1 MRIIAGKYRGRRLT
15 SFRGQRLR
23 PTADRVREAI
33 FSILGN
39 DLSGTRVLDLF
50 AGTGAMGLEALSRGA
65 AFVVLVEQHPAAL
78 RLIARNVAAL
88 GDPEQITVRKL
99 DLSRGLRGLAHQGW
113 QFDLVFLD
121 PPYHLGL
128 TESCLRDLGGGSLL
142 APRATVVSEQAV
154 DENPA
159 PAYGCLQLQD
169 TRRYGSTAV
178 SFYHR
183 EQE

>member
-1 MRIIAGKYRGRRLT
+1 
-15 SFRGQRLR
+15 
-23 PTADRVREAI
+23 VREAI

-78 RLIARNVAAL
+78 RLIAKNVAAL
-88 GDPEQITVRKL
+88 GDPEQVTVRKL
-99 DLSRGLRGLAHQGW
+99 DLSRGLRGLAGQGW
-113 QFDLVFLD
+113 EFDLVFLD
-121 PPYHLGL
+121 PPYHVGL
-128 TESCLRDLGGGSLL
+128 SEICLKDLGSGTLL
-142 APRATVVSEQAV
+142 APRAVVVSEQAA
-154 DENPA
+154 DENA
-159 PAYGCLQLQD
+159 ASAYGCLELQD

-178 SFYHR
+178 GFYGR